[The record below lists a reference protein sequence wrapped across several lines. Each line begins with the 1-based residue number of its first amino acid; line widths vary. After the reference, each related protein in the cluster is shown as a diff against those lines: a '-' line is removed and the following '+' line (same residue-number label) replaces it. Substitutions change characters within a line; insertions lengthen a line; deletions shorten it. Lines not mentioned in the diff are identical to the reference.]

1 MDFIFTRDI
10 GKIIIPIIIIFIQ
23 IYPIIKIENFSLNI
37 LGNYLLLISINM
49 IIFIIL
55 MIVVDYAF
63 RGWVIDEN
71 EFNDSSLDTGFLFI
85 MGIFISVILAL
96 VFP

>member
-1 MDFIFTRDI
+1 
-10 GKIIIPIIIIFIQ
+10 
-23 IYPIIKIENFSLNI
+23 
-37 LGNYLLLISINM
+37 
-49 IIFIIL
+49 